1 MKYIRQFLIIMAVSF
16 LGELLKSL
24 LPLPIPA
31 SIYGLLLML
40 LLLQTGVLALDKV
53 KDTAKF
59 LIEIMPVMFIPA
71 AVELMDMW
79 DVLRDI
85 MLPVAVITAV
95 STVAVMAV
103 AGRTTQAVI
112 RRQKRKKEEP

>member
-1 MKYIRQFLIIMAVSF
+1 
-16 LGELLKSL
+16 
-24 LPLPIPA
+24 
-31 SIYGLLLML
+31 
-40 LLLQTGVLALDKV
+40 
-53 KDTAKF
+53 
-59 LIEIMPVMFIPA
+59 MPVMFIPA